1 MKTNK
6 IIYTSLDGFTTD
18 LAIVRP
24 FSALPESTQE
34 RITEFAVT
42 HLSRR
47 TESELKAADEL
58 RRSFPMMEEQVFFKI
73 GVCSYFLDFYIPE
86 HNVAV
91 EVDGGIHARKV
102 NRDIARD
109 RAFGSIGI
117 KTIRIRADRVM
128 DGHLLTDFYE
138 GLRIPMKKRRF
149 VCTRKRPANKTR
161 KNTRPAD

>member
-24 FSALPESTQE
+24 FTALPESTQE

-47 TESELKAADEL
+47 TESERKAADEL

-73 GVCSYFLDFYIPE
+73 GFCSYFLDFYIPE

-91 EVDGGIHARKV
+91 EIDGGYHARRV
-102 NRDIARD
+102 NTDIARD

-117 KTIRIRADRVM
+117 KTIRVRADRVM

-138 GLRIPMKKRRF
+138 GLRTPMKKRKF
-149 VCTRKRPANKTR
+149 VCTRKRAAGKAR
-161 KNTRPAD
+161 KGRKHTE